1 MVLIPL
7 KKIDLRSHLNT
18 SVPHDF
24 PNWMDL
30 ILNHFYKEESKISDT
45 STPQVSIKVA
55 AKYEE
60 VPQKSIEGMES
71 AKRETVL
78 KSLIK
83 VLLLKKEHPNTSLTE
98 YFIFPKTSCIV
109 CNLEGLKMN
118 LHYSGRAVKR
128 ATLYKTDGAVDCY
141 FVMKEC
147 WGCGASHYPSYV
159 EWQEDTVKKR
169 KFFTDGGKY
178 FGVTSDTFF
187 TQAFLKETE

>member
-1 MVLIPL
+1 
-7 KKIDLRSHLNT
+7 
-18 SVPHDF
+18 
-24 PNWMDL
+24 
-30 ILNHFYKEESKISDT
+30 
-45 STPQVSIKVA
+45 
-55 AKYEE
+55 
-60 VPQKSIEGMES
+60 MES

-83 VLLLKKEHPNTSLTE
+83 VLPLKNEQPNPSLPE
-98 YFIFPKTSCIV
+98 YFSFAKTSCIV

-118 LHYSGRAVKR
+118 LHNSGRAVQR

-141 FVMKEC
+141 FVIKEC

-159 EWQEDTVKKR
+159 EWQEDAVKKR

-187 TQAFLKETE
+187 TQAFLKEVTEKLFALQATFIAIVESYNETAITKTNDLYHKQ